1 MISPGNKS
9 TSKEKFS
16 FLSGGGEMGALI
28 REKDWSKTAVGNPDT
43 WPQSLRTTLSIL
55 LNSKFPMFL
64 FWGPDLIC
72 FYNDAYRPSLGKEG
86 KHPYILGE
94 RGEEHWAEIWH
105 IIKPLIDQVLAG
117 GQASWNEDQ
126 LIPIYRNNKLEDV
139 YWTFS
144 YSPVN
149 DESGKPAGVFVTCNE
164 TTDKVETLQKL
175 KENKDQLEFAIEAAE
190 LGTWDFNPATN
201 KFTANQ
207 RLKKWFGLQAEAE
220 IELGQAINVIAEKD
234 QQRIIAAIYK
244 ALDYTSGGNYEA
256 EYRIVNPLT
265 KKELIVLAKGKAW
278 FNNEKIAY
286 RFNGTME
293 DITAQVLS
301 AKKITESE
309 KKFRDLVMQSPVP
322 KAILRGPDFI
332 VEMANRAL
340 LQNIWRKEESEVTGK
355 NILDVFPGLKNQK
368 FPAILDNVYKTGKAH
383 AESEAFISF
392 TNNGVTE
399 NFYVDFEYAP
409 LFEADDNISGIKIT
423 AIDVTEKVEARKK
436 LEESKQRFQA
446 AVGAVEGII
455 WTNNADGQMEGEQPG
470 WAALTGQSFDE
481 YQGYGW
487 SKAIHPEDAQPTI
500 DAWNDAVLHKKH
512 FVFEH
517 RVKLKNNTWGIFSVK
532 AIPVLNSDGAIVEWV
547 GVHTDI
553 TEQKHAE
560 KELVGALLQLEKS
573 EEKFRTLAENMS
585 QFAWM
590 ADDKGWIYWY
600 NKQWYD
606 YTGTNFEEMQGWGW
620 QKVHHP
626 DHVERVVKRIQH
638 SFDTGAYWEDTFPL
652 KSKTGEYNWF
662 LSRASAIRDAGGKIL
677 HWFGTNTNIT
687 EQKNI
692 EENLAY
698 RTALLEAY
706 QHASFDGILL
716 VDGKGKIIS
725 HNDRFTDTWD
735 MPKEIIEANDDV
747 AALDFAMK
755 QSVNPEKFI
764 ERVNY
769 LYNHPAETSTDE
781 LELKNGKILERFG
794 YPVKGLDGIFYA
806 WAWIFR
812 DITEKKNYENSL
824 LESEQR
830 FRNVANSAPVL
841 IWMADA
847 NKFCHFFNKEWLNF
861 TGRSIDQEK
870 GNGWTEGI
878 HPEDFEKC
886 LHIYNNAFDKKEE
899 YYMEFRHKRYDG
911 EYRWLS
917 DKGVPRFTAD
927 GVFEGYIGA
936 CLDIHERIIYQKK
949 LKEDEERLNIVIK
962 ASDLGTWELNLKTKE
977 VIYSDRYIEMF
988 GYNKTNSHLLH
999 KQLLEHLHPD
1009 DLPNRKAAFIR
1020 AISNGIL
1027 HYESRVIWKNK
1038 SVHWVENKGKVFYD
1052 DQNNPDR
1059 IIGTTRDITEE
1070 KNYQQQLLAREQ
1082 KFRLLA
1088 DSMPEFVWTGD
1099 TEGNLNYFNQSV
1111 YNYTGLT
1118 AEEINKDGWMQ
1129 IVHPDDRDENKR
1141 LWLNAINTGKD
1152 FLFEHR
1158 FKRFDGEYRWQL
1170 SRATPQKDTA
1180 GKIQMWVGTSTDIQ
1194 DMKEMDAQ
1202 KDLFISMA
1210 SHELKTPVTSIKG
1223 YVQILQS
1230 MHTDSKDDF
1239 LKKSLGIIDKQI
1251 VNLTNLI
1258 TDMLDLSKIKTGSLS
1273 LNKENFKINELVAEI
1288 AEEIRHINPNAT
1300 LIFSHEDEPVVFA
1313 DRSRIGQVLINF
1325 LSNAVKYSPG
1335 TGTIKIKSAVEK
1347 DIVII
1352 SVEDSGIGISKTD
1365 QKKIFERFYRVEGK
1379 NEKTFPGFGIGLF
1392 IAAEIMRNH
1401 AGDIGVVSEPGKGSI
1416 FSFSL
1421 PCTKNLNEKNVS

>member
-9 TSKEKFS
+9 TSKDKFS

-28 REKDWSKTAVGNPDT
+28 REKDWSKTGVGNPET

-64 FWGPDLIC
+64 FWGTDLIC

-94 RGEEHWAEIWH
+94 RGEEHWTEIWH

-117 GQASWNEDQ
+117 GEASWNEDQ
-126 LIPIYRNNKLEDV
+126 LIPIYRNNKIEDV

-190 LGTWDFNPATN
+190 LGTWDYNPATN
-201 KFTANQ
+201 KFTGNQ
-207 RLKKWFGLQAEAE
+207 RLKKWFGLQPEGE

-234 QQRIIAAIYK
+234 QQRIIAAIQK
-244 ALDYTSGGNYEA
+244 ALDYSSGGNYEA
-256 EYRIVNPLT
+256 EYRIVNPVT
-265 KKELIVLAKGKAW
+265 KKEIIVLARGKAW
-278 FNNEKIAY
+278 FNNEKVAY

-322 KAILRGPDFI
+322 KAILKGPDFI

-355 NILDVFPGLKNQK
+355 NILEVFPGLKNQK
-368 FPAILDNVYKTGKAH
+368 FPALLDKVYKTGKAH

-436 LEESKQRFQA
+436 IEKSEKEFRQLADSLPELVWTTDKDGNQTFASKRWK
-446 AVGAVEGII
+446 EY
-455 WTNNADGQMEGEQPG
+455 
-470 WAALTGQSFDE
+470 TGLDPYDITSFE
-481 YQGYGW
+481 
-487 SKAIHPEDAQPTI
+487 KMVHPEDLQNVVNAWTECLTAGNIYRTQLRLKSKNGDYEWFYVHGEAI
-500 DAWNDAVLHKKH
+500 KDANGNIEKWIGSFTNFND
-512 FVFEH
+512 
-517 RVKLKNNTWGIFSVK
+517 
-532 AIPVLNSDGAIVEWV
+532 
-547 GVHTDI
+547 
-553 TEQKHAE
+553 QKIAE
-560 KELVGALLQLEKS
+560 AELVNALYQIEKS
-573 EEKFRTLAENMS
+573 EEQFRTLADNMS

-600 NKQWYD
+600 NKRWYE
-606 YTGTNFEEMQGWGW
+606 YTGTSLEEMQGWGW

-626 DHVERVVKRIQH
+626 DYVERVVKKIQH
-638 SFDTGAYWEDTFPL
+638 SFDTGEYWEDTFPL

-662 LSRASAIRDAGGKIL
+662 LSRASAIRDAEGKIL

-687 EQKNI
+687 TQKNI

-716 VDGKGKIIS
+716 VDAKGKII
-725 HNDRFTDTWD
+725 NYNQRFVEAWN
-735 MPKEIIEANDDV
+735 MPQHIVEEKDDV
-747 AALDFAMK
+747 AALNYAMN
-755 QSVNPEKFI
+755 QLVNPQQFI

-769 LYNHPAETSTDE
+769 LYDHPAETSIDE
-781 LELKNGKILERFG
+781 LEFKNGKIIERFG
-794 YPVKGLDGIFYA
+794 YPVKGLDGTFYA

-812 DITEKKNYENSL
+812 DITEKKNYENSV

-830 FRNVANSAPVL
+830 FRNVANSAPVF
-841 IWMADA
+841 IWMAGTD
-847 NKFCHFFNKEWLNF
+847 KLRYFFNTAWLEF
-861 TGRSIDQEK
+861 TGRTLEQEK
-870 GNGWTEGI
+870 GNGWAAGI
-878 HPEDFEKC
+878 HPDDFKTYLNKYLTAFEKKVQF
-886 LHIYNNAFDKKEE
+886 YS
-899 YYMEFRHKRYDG
+899 
-911 EYRWLS
+911 EYRLKRHDGDYRWVS
-917 DKGVPRFTAD
+917 AKGVPRFTSEGIFD
-927 GVFEGYIGA
+927 GFTGA
-936 CLDIHERIIYQKK
+936 CMDIHERVIYQKK
-949 LKEDEERLNIVIK
+949 LKEDEERLSIIIN
-962 ASDLGTWELNLKTKE
+962 ASELGTWELNVKTRE
-977 VIYSDRYIEMF
+977 VIYSDRYLEIF
-988 GYNKTNSHLLH
+988 GYKNRVELNHHELIK
-999 KQLLEHLHPD
+999 HLHPD
-1009 DLPNRKAAFIR
+1009 DFGIRERAFKKAL
-1020 AISNGIL
+1020 STGIL
-1027 HYESRVIWKNK
+1027 HYEARLIWNDK
-1038 SVHWVENKGKVFYD
+1038 SIHWMEGKGKVFYD
-1052 DQNNPDR
+1052 ENNQPDKL
-1059 IIGTTRDITEE
+1059 IGTMRDITEE
-1070 KNYQQQLLAREQ
+1070 KNYQQQLLGREQ

-1111 YNYTGLT
+1111 YDYTGLT
-1118 AEEINKDGWMQ
+1118 AEEIDKDGWLQ
-1129 IVHPDDRDENKR
+1129 IVHPDDREENTR
-1141 LWLNAINTGKD
+1141 LWLNAISTGKD

-1158 FKRFDGEYRWQL
+1158 FKRYDGEYRWQL
-1170 SRATPQKDTA
+1170 SRATPQKDSA
-1180 GKIQMWVGTSTDIQ
+1180 GNIQMWVGTSTDIQ
-1194 DMKEMDAQ
+1194 EMKEMDAQ

-1230 MHTDSKDDF
+1230 MHTDSEDDF

-1251 VNLTNLI
+1251 VNLTDLI
-1258 TDMLDLSKIKTGSLS
+1258 ADMLDLSKIKTGSLS
-1273 LNKENFKINELVAEI
+1273 LNKESFKINELVVEI
-1288 AEEIRHINPNAT
+1288 TEEIRHINPTAT
-1300 LIFSHEDEPVVFA
+1300 IIFSHEDEPVVFA

-1335 TGTIKIKSAVEK
+1335 TGTIKIKSMVEK
-1347 DIVII
+1347 DIAII
-1352 SVEDSGIGISKTD
+1352 SVEDSGIGINKTD

-1392 IAAEIMRNH
+1392 IASEIIRNH
-1401 AGDIGVVSEPGKGSI
+1401 GGDIGVVSEPGKGSI

>member
-1 MISPGNKS
+1 MVSPGNRS

-28 REKDWSKTAVGNPDT
+28 REKDWSKTPVGNPET
-43 WPQSLRTTLSIL
+43 WPQSLRTALSIIL
-55 LNSKFPMFL
+55 HSKFPMFL
-64 FWGPDLIC
+64 FWGPDLVC
-72 FYNDAYRPSLGKEG
+72 FYNDAYRPSLGNNG
-86 KHPYILGE
+86 KHPYLLGE
-94 RGEEHWAEIWH
+94 RAEEHWQEIWH
-105 IIKPLIDQVLAG
+105 IIKPLIDQVLG
-117 GQASWNEDQ
+117 GGEATWSEDQ
-126 LIPIYRNNKLEDV
+126 LIPIYRNGKIEDV

-144 YSPVN
+144 YSAVN
-149 DESGKPAGVFVTCNE
+149 DESEKPAGVFITCSE
-164 TTDKVETLQKL
+164 TTDKINAFKILSENNDRYFNDILQSPIAMCFLRGEDFVVE
-175 KENKDQLEFAIEAAE
+175 II
-190 LGTWDFNPATN
+190 N
-201 KFTANQ
+201 KFMLELLGKDA
-207 RLKKWFGLQAEAE
+207 GE
-220 IELGQAINVIAEKD
+220 IMNK
-234 QQRIIAAIYK
+234 
-244 ALDYTSGGNYEA
+244 
-256 EYRIVNPLT
+256 
-265 KKELIVLAKGKAW
+265 
-278 FNNEKIAY
+278 
-286 RFNGTME
+286 
-293 DITAQVLS
+293 
-301 AKKITESE
+301 
-309 KKFRDLVMQSPVP
+309 
-322 KAILRGPDFI
+322 
-332 VEMANRAL
+332 
-340 LQNIWRKEESEVTGK
+340 
-355 NILDVFPGLKNQK
+355 
-368 FPAILDNVYKTGKAH
+368 
-383 AESEAFISF
+383 
-392 TNNGVTE
+392 
-399 NFYVDFEYAP
+399 P
-409 LFEADDNISGIKIT
+409 LFEGMAEASGQGFEELLYNVYNTGQKYVANERAVNLPRNGKIETIFVDFTYQPLRKPDGTISGIVAT
-423 AIDVTEKVEARKK
+423 ATDVTLQITARKK

-517 RVKLKNNTWGIFSVK
+517 RVKLKNNTWGMFSVK

-606 YTGTNFEEMQGWGW
+606 YTGTTFEEMQGWGW

-626 DHVERVVKRIQH
+626 DHVERVVKKIQH
-638 SFDTGAYWEDTFPL
+638 SFDTGEYWEDTFPL

-662 LSRASAIRDAGGKIL
+662 LSRASAIRGADGKIS

-687 EQKNI
+687 DQKNI

-725 HNDRFTDTWD
+725 HNNRFTEAWD

-747 AALDFAMK
+747 AALDFAK
-755 QSVNPEKFI
+755 NQSVSPEKFMD
-764 ERVNY
+764 RVNY
-769 LYNHPAETSTDE
+769 LYNHPEETSIDE

-794 YPVKGLDGIFYA
+794 YPVKGSDGTFYA

-830 FRNVANSAPVL
+830 FKNVANSAPVF
-841 IWMADA
+841 IWMAGTD
-847 NKFCHFFNKEWLNF
+847 KLRYFFNTAWLKF
-861 TGRSIDQEK
+861 TGRTLEQEK
-870 GNGWTEGI
+870 GNGWAAGI
-878 HPEDFEKC
+878 HPDDFKNY
-886 LHIYNNAFDKKEE
+886 LNKYHTAFEKKEE
-899 YYMEFRHKRYDG
+899 FYTEYRLKRYDG
-911 EYRWLS
+911 EYRWVS
-917 DKGVPRFTAD
+917 AKGVPRFTSEETFD
-927 GVFEGYIGA
+927 GFTGA
-936 CLDIHERIIYQKK
+936 CMDIHERVIYQKK
-949 LKEDEERLNIVIK
+949 LKEDEERLNIIIN
-962 ASDLGTWELNLKTKE
+962 ASELGTWELNVKTKE
-977 VIYSDRYIEMF
+977 IIYSDRYLEILGYKNRIEL
-988 GYNKTNSHLLH
+988 NHHELIK
-999 KQLLEHLHPD
+999 HLHPD
-1009 DLPNRKAAFIR
+1009 DFGIRERAFKKAL
-1020 AISNGIL
+1020 STGIL
-1027 HYESRVIWKNK
+1027 QYEARLIWNDK
-1038 SVHWVENKGKVFYD
+1038 SIHWMEGKGKVFYD
-1052 DQNNPDR
+1052 ENNQPEKL
-1059 IIGTTRDITEE
+1059 IGTTRDITEE

-1111 YNYTGLT
+1111 YDYTGLT
-1118 AEEINKDGWMQ
+1118 AEEINKEGWLQ
-1129 IVHPDDRDENKR
+1129 IVHPDDRDENIR
-1141 LWLNAINTGKD
+1141 LWLHAITTGKD

-1158 FKRFDGEYRWQL
+1158 FKRYDGEYRWQL
-1170 SRATPQKDTA
+1170 SRATPQKDAA
-1180 GKIQMWVGTSTDIQ
+1180 GNIQMWVGTSTDIQ

-1230 MHTDSKDDF
+1230 MHANSEDDF
-1239 LKKSLGIIDKQI
+1239 LKKSLSIIDKQI
-1251 VNLTNLI
+1251 VNLTDLI
-1258 TDMLDLSKIKTGSLS
+1258 ADMLDLSKIKTGSLS
-1273 LNKENFKINELVAEI
+1273 LNKENFKINELVVEI

-1300 LIFSHEDEPVVFA
+1300 VIFSHEDEAVVFA

-1347 DIVII
+1347 DVVII

-1392 IAAEIMRNH
+1392 IASEIIRNH
-1401 AGDIGVVSEPGKGSI
+1401 GGDIGVVSEPGKGSI

-1421 PCTKNLNEKNVS
+1421 PCTNNLNKINVS

>member
-1 MISPGNKS
+1 MVSPGNRS

-28 REKDWSKTAVGNPDT
+28 REKDWSKTPVGNPET
-43 WPQSLRTTLSIL
+43 WPQSLRTALSIIL
-55 LNSKFPMFL
+55 HSKFPMFL
-64 FWGPDLIC
+64 FWGPDLVC
-72 FYNDAYRPSLGKEG
+72 FYNDAYRPSLGNNG
-86 KHPYILGE
+86 KHPYLLGE
-94 RGEEHWAEIWH
+94 RAEEHWQEIWH
-105 IIKPLIDQVLAG
+105 IIKPLIDQVLG
-117 GQASWNEDQ
+117 GGEATWSEDQ
-126 LIPIYRNNKLEDV
+126 LIPIYRNGKIEDV

-144 YSPVN
+144 YSAVN
-149 DESGKPAGVFVTCNE
+149 DESGKPAGVFVTCSE
-164 TTDKVETLQKL
+164 TTDKINTFKF
-175 KENKDQLEFAIEAAE
+175 LEKSSRRF
-190 LGTWDFNPATN
+190 FNDI
-201 KFTANQ
+201 
-207 RLKKWFGLQAEAE
+207 LQAPVAMCFFRGKDYVVEIANEMMLELWGRSAGEVMGKPIFEGLPEVKGQGLEALMDKVYNTGE
-220 IELGQAINVIAEKD
+220 KYEANERAIN
-234 QQRIIAAIYK
+234 
-244 ALDYTSGGNYEA
+244 
-256 EYRIVNPLT
+256 LT
-265 KKELIVLAKGKAW
+265 RNGKIETI
-278 FNNEKIAY
+278 F
-286 RFNGTME
+286 
-293 DITAQVLS
+293 
-301 AKKITESE
+301 
-309 KKFRDLVMQSPVP
+309 
-322 KAILRGPDFI
+322 
-332 VEMANRAL
+332 
-340 LQNIWRKEESEVTGK
+340 
-355 NILDVFPGLKNQK
+355 
-368 FPAILDNVYKTGKAH
+368 
-383 AESEAFISF
+383 
-392 TNNGVTE
+392 
-399 NFYVDFEYAP
+399 VDFTYQALREP
-409 LFEADDNISGIKIT
+409 DGTISGIVAT
-423 AIDVTEKVEARKK
+423 ATDVTLQITARKK

-481 YQGYGW
+481 YEGYGW

-606 YTGTNFEEMQGWGW
+606 YTGTTFEEMQGWGW

-626 DHVERVVKRIQH
+626 DYVERVVKKIQH
-638 SFDTGAYWEDTFPL
+638 SFDTGEYWEDTFPL

-662 LSRASAIRDAGGKIL
+662 LSRASAIRGADGKIS

-687 EQKNI
+687 DQKNI

-725 HNDRFTDTWD
+725 HNNRFTEAWD

-747 AALDFAMK
+747 AALDFAK
-755 QSVNPEKFI
+755 NQSVSPEKFMD
-764 ERVNY
+764 RVNY
-769 LYNHPAETSTDE
+769 LYNHPEETSIDE

-794 YPVKGLDGIFYA
+794 YPVKGSDGTFYA

-830 FRNVANSAPVL
+830 FKNVANSAPVF
-841 IWMADA
+841 IWMAGTD
-847 NKFCHFFNKEWLNF
+847 KLRYFFNTAWLKF
-861 TGRSIDQEK
+861 TGRTLEQEK
-870 GNGWTEGI
+870 GNGWAAGI
-878 HPEDFEKC
+878 HPDDFKNY
-886 LHIYNNAFDKKEE
+886 LNKYHTAFEKKEE
-899 YYMEFRHKRYDG
+899 FYTEYRLKRYDG
-911 EYRWLS
+911 EYRWVS
-917 DKGVPRFTAD
+917 AKGVPRFTSEETFD
-927 GVFEGYIGA
+927 GFTGA
-936 CLDIHERIIYQKK
+936 GMDIHERVIYQKK
-949 LKEDEERLNIVIK
+949 LKEDEERLNIIIN
-962 ASDLGTWELNLKTKE
+962 ASELGTWELNVKTKE
-977 VIYSDRYIEMF
+977 IIYSDRYLEILGYKNRIEL
-988 GYNKTNSHLLH
+988 NHHELIK
-999 KQLLEHLHPD
+999 HLHPD
-1009 DLPNRKAAFIR
+1009 DFGIRERAFKKAL
-1020 AISNGIL
+1020 STGIL
-1027 HYESRVIWKNK
+1027 QYEARLIWNDK
-1038 SVHWVENKGKVFYD
+1038 SIHWMEGKGKVFYD
-1052 DQNNPDR
+1052 ENNQPEKL
-1059 IIGTTRDITEE
+1059 IGTTRDITEE

-1111 YNYTGLT
+1111 YDYTGLT
-1118 AEEINKDGWMQ
+1118 AEEINKEGWLQ
-1129 IVHPDDRDENKR
+1129 IVHPDDRDENIR
-1141 LWLNAINTGKD
+1141 LWLHAITTGKD

-1158 FKRFDGEYRWQL
+1158 FKRYDGEYRWQL
-1170 SRATPQKDTA
+1170 SRATPQKDAA
-1180 GKIQMWVGTSTDIQ
+1180 GNIQMWVGTSTDIQ

-1230 MHTDSKDDF
+1230 MHANSEDDF
-1239 LKKSLGIIDKQI
+1239 LKKSLSIIDKQI
-1251 VNLTNLI
+1251 VNLTDLI
-1258 TDMLDLSKIKTGSLS
+1258 ADMLDLSKIKTGSLS
-1273 LNKENFKINELVAEI
+1273 LNKENFKINELVVEI

-1300 LIFSHEDEPVVFA
+1300 VIFSHEDEAVVFA

-1347 DIVII
+1347 DVVII

-1392 IAAEIMRNH
+1392 IASEIIRNH
-1401 AGDIGVVSEPGKGSI
+1401 GGDIGVVSEPGKGSI

-1421 PCTKNLNEKNVS
+1421 PCTNNLNKINVS